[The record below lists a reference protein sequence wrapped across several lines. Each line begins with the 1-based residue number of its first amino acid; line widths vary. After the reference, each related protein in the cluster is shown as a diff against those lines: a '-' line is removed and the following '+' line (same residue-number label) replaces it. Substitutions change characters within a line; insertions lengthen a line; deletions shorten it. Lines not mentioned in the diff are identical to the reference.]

1 VNVATKYYDAGN
13 IDEAL
18 RISSLVYNE
27 VPSAWRFRYLRI
39 RCFDKI
45 GRDAYDAND
54 LTKAEEY
61 AMNIL
66 KMMFRPEGAN
76 LLGDVYIKKI
86 ENDIKEGDTQSA
98 LNNLNYIWD
107 YELSQDRRDKL
118 NELKQTL
125 LGVK

>member
-1 VNVATKYYDAGN
+1 
-13 IDEAL
+13 
-18 RISSLVYNE
+18 
-27 VPSAWRFRYLRI
+27 LRI
-39 RCFDKI
+39 RCFEKI
-45 GRDAYDAND
+45 GRTAYDAND

-107 YELSQDRRDKL
+107 YELGQDRRDKL